1 MALLYS
7 YTFTLY
13 AKRGDHKILN
23 NMQNANVIALASHN
37 LYFAMYLSNSANCAV
52 DITDNFVPPPG
63 IPMNYCA
70 MHRGTGNH
78 AV

>member
-1 MALLYS
+1 MKFCKLRS
-7 YTFTLY
+7 
-13 AKRGDHKILN
+13 R
-23 NMQNANVIALASHN
+23 HN
-37 LYFAMYLSNSANCAV
+37 RY
-52 DITDNFVPPPG
+52 NFVPPPG

>member
-1 MALLYS
+1 MQMSL
-7 YTFTLY
+7 
-13 AKRGDHKILN
+13 HWQVIICIL
-23 NMQNANVIALASHN
+23 QCI
-37 LYFAMYLSNSANCAV
+37 YENCAV